1 MKKSLIALAVLS
13 ATGASFAQSSVNV
26 YGIADVYFGS
36 TRSTGAPTQTVVDSG
51 GVDTSRFG
59 FKGTE
64 DLGGGLKANFLL
76 EQGFSMD
83 SGASGST
90 GSTFSSWKAAS
101 DKLAGI
107 ANPTKA
113 QLQSAADAKAA
124 AEKGQMF
131 SRQAYVGFSG
141 NFGEVKLGKMFTP
154 YDDTKGV
161 ANAVFDSGLSPQINV
176 WLSESYAANPGS
188 SVYYATPNIS
198 GFSGALS
205 YSLGENKD
213 IPTVGVDAGSV
224 TSLRAQYEGGPLYAG
239 FAYQTEKATG
249 DAKSLNFTRLNATYD
264 LGVVKV
270 LAGYGFVSQD
280 AVVGE
285 TQETNEWQIGV
296 DYPVSSTLKL
306 SGGFARSSDNAA
318 KGEQVRSGYGLG
330 ASYSLSKRTVVYG
343 GYQSS
348 TKDKIATGDVD
359 TSLVAVGINHKF

>member
-36 TRSTGAPTQTVVDSG
+36 TRQTNQPTQTVVNSG
-51 GVDTSRFG
+51 GVDESRFG

-76 EQGFSMD
+76 EQGFSID
-83 SGASGST
+83 SGASNPSGP
-90 GSTFSSWKAAS
+90 TFTSPAP
-101 DKLAGI
+101 AG
-107 ANPTKA
+107 
-113 QLQSAADAKAA
+113 QS
-124 AEKGQMF
+124 F
-131 SRQAYVGFSG
+131 SRQSYAGFAG

-154 YDDTKGV
+154 YDDISGV
-161 ANAVFDSGLSPQINV
+161 ANAVFDSGLSPQKNV
-176 WLSESYAANPGS
+176 WVSSDNSPFYAPNPGS
-188 SVYYATPNIS
+188 SIYYATPNIS

-264 LGVVKV
+264 LGVVKL

-330 ASYSLSKRTVVYG
+330 ASYSLSKRTAVYG
-343 GYQSS
+343 VYQSS
-348 TKDKIATGDVD
+348 TADKTINGDTD

>member
-36 TRSTGAPTQTVVDSG
+36 TRSTGAPTQTKVDSG
-51 GVDTSRFG
+51 GVDESRFG

-83 SGASGST
+83 SGAT
-90 GSTFSSWKAAS
+90 GS
-101 DKLAGI
+101 AGS
-107 ANPTKA
+107 AFGR
-113 QLQSAADAKAA
+113 QS
-124 AEKGQMF
+124 
-131 SRQAYVGFSG
+131 YVGFAG
-141 NFGEVKLGKMFTP
+141 NFGEVKLGRMFTA
-154 YDDTKGV
+154 YDDINGV
-161 ANAVFDSGLSPQINV
+161 ANAVFDSGLSPQNNV
-176 WLSESYAANPGS
+176 WASEYYASNPNNS
-188 SVYYATPNIS
+188 IYYATPTIS

-213 IPTVGVDAGSV
+213 IPKVGVDAGYT

-239 FAYQTEKATG
+239 FAYQTEKANG
-249 DAKSLNFTRLNATYD
+249 DAKSRNFSRLNATYD
-264 LGVVKV
+264 LVVVKL

-280 AVVGE
+280 VVGGE
-285 TQETNEWQIGV
+285 TAEINEWQVGV
-296 DYPVSSTLKL
+296 DYPVSSTLTL

-318 KGEQVRSGYGLG
+318 VGTKEQVRSGYGLG
-330 ASYSLSKRTVVYG
+330 AAYSLSKRTVVYG

>member
-26 YGIADVYFGS
+26 YGIADVYFGN
-36 TRSTGAPTQTVVDSG
+36 TRSTGVATQTVVDSG

-76 EQGFSMD
+76 EQGFLMD
-83 SGASGST
+83 SGATDST
-90 GSTFSSWKAAS
+90 GAA
-101 DKLAGI
+101 
-107 ANPTKA
+107 
-113 QLQSAADAKAA
+113 
-124 AEKGQMF
+124 F
-131 SRQAYVGFSG
+131 SRQSYVGFAG
-141 NFGEVKLGKMFTP
+141 NFGEVKLGRMFTA
-154 YDDTKGV
+154 YDDINGV
-161 ANAVFDSGLSPQINV
+161 ANAVFDSGLSPQNNV
-176 WLSESYAANPGS
+176 WTSEGYVSNPNNS
-188 SVYYATPNIS
+188 IYYATPNIS

-205 YSLGENKD
+205 YSLHENK
-213 IPTVGVDAGSV
+213 TNTVDAGYT

-239 FAYQTEKATG
+239 FAYQTEKADG
-249 DAKSLNFTRLNATYD
+249 DAKSHNFSRLNATYD
-264 LGVVKV
+264 LGVVKL
-270 LAGYGFVSQD
+270 LAGYGFESQD

-318 KGEQVRSGYGLG
+318 KGDQVRSGYGLG
-330 ASYSLSKRTVVYG
+330 ASYSLSKRTMVYG

>member
-36 TRSTGAPTQTVVDSG
+36 TRQTNQPTQTVVNSG
-51 GVDTSRFG
+51 GVDESRFG

-76 EQGFSMD
+76 EQGFSID
-83 SGASGST
+83 SGASNPSGP
-90 GSTFSSWKAAS
+90 TFTSPAP
-101 DKLAGI
+101 AG
-107 ANPTKA
+107 
-113 QLQSAADAKAA
+113 QS
-124 AEKGQMF
+124 F
-131 SRQAYVGFSG
+131 SRQSYAGFAG

-161 ANAVFDSGLSPQINV
+161 ANAVFDSGLSPQKNV
-176 WLSESYAANPGS
+176 WLSENYAANPGS
-188 SVYYATPNIS
+188 SIYYATPNIS

-205 YSLGENKD
+205 YSLGENKVNAA
-213 IPTVGVDAGSV
+213 PATATTPRVTAQDAGSV

-264 LGVVKV
+264 LGVVKL

-330 ASYSLSKRTVVYG
+330 ASYSLSKRTAVYG

-348 TKDKIATGDVD
+348 TADKTVNGDTD